1 MHLRFVA
8 ISTLAVLAAQ
18 QLICNTSTSQ
28 SASAQTSVNSSRE
41 IATPHKSNS
50 AFKTRISQTQTAGD
64 SRYNSNNQAQTNVV
78 FATGTETATQ
88 ITHTAEGAAILL
100 PVNQPQTSSPAPQL
114 ASQSANSRQQ
124 SVPVEQQ
131 VRRVPVNSQPP
142 AATSAN
148 QTTTKAGRIN
158 TRLDSLR
165 DNVQT
170 YRSNNGAELPPLSAP
185 DTYLPNSP
193 VQGYIWP
200 AQGQLSSGYGWRWGR
215 MHNGIDIAGPI
226 GTRIVAAAA
235 GVVTYAAWD
244 EGGYGNLVEIQH
256 PDGSITRY
264 AHNDRIWV
272 RAGQRVQQGQQ
283 ISEMGST
290 GYSTGPHLHFE
301 LRVAGQGAVDPMAY
315 LGNSHAYN
323 SSQTRSNQAW

>member
-8 ISTLAVLAAQ
+8 ISTIAVLAAQ
-18 QLICNTSTSQ
+18 HIIYSTSTSQ
-28 SASAQTSVNSSRE
+28 SAAAQTQAGSNSE
-41 IATPHKSNS
+41 VVTPHKSNS
-50 AFKTRISQTQTAGD
+50 AFKTRITQTQTATD
-64 SRYNSNNQAQTNVV
+64 SRYQSINQAQPPVV
-78 FATGTETATQ
+78 FATGTENATQ
-88 ITHTAEGAAILL
+88 ITHTEEGAAILL
-100 PVNQPQTSSPAPQL
+100 PATEAQTSSSASQL
-114 ASQSANSRQQ
+114 ASESRGQVQRVRSA
-124 SVPVEQQ
+124 PI
-131 VRRVPVNSQPP
+131 NSQPP
-142 AATSAN
+142 AAQAN
-148 QTTTKAGRIN
+148 KAGTKAGRIN
-158 TRLDSLR
+158 ARLDSLR
-165 DNVQT
+165 ENIHT
-170 YRSNNGAELPPLSAP
+170 YRTNNGAELPPLSTP

-200 AQGQLSSGYGWRWGR
+200 ARGELSSGYGWRWGR

-226 GTRIVAAAA
+226 GTPILAAAA

-264 AHNDRIWV
+264 AHNDRILV

-301 LRVAGQGAVDPMAY
+301 LRPAGQGAVDPMAY
-315 LGNSHAYN
+315 LGGSRGYN
-323 SSQTRSNQAW
+323 STQTRSSQAW

>member
-1 MHLRFVA
+1 MHLRLVA

-28 SASAQTSVNSSRE
+28 SAAAQTSVDSSSE
-41 IATPHKSNS
+41 VATPHKSNS
-50 AFKTRISQTQTAGD
+50 AFKTRITQTQTAAD
-64 SRYNSNNQAQTNVV
+64 SRYDSINQAEPTVV
-78 FATGTETATQ
+78 FAIGTETATQ

-100 PVNQPQTSSPAPQL
+100 PVTEPQTSSPAPQL

-124 SVPVEQQ
+124 RVPAAR
-131 VRRVPVNSQPP
+131 VRRVPINSQPP
-142 AATSAN
+142 AASAN
-148 QTTTKAGRIN
+148 QAKTKAGRIN
-158 TRLDSLR
+158 SRLDSLR

-226 GTRIVAAAA
+226 GTPILAAAT

-323 SSQTRSNQAW
+323 SSQTRSNRAW

>member
-28 SASAQTSVNSSRE
+28 SAAAQTPVDSSSQV
-41 IATPHKSNS
+41 ATPHKSNS
-50 AFKTRISQTQTAGD
+50 AFKTRITQTRTAAD
-64 SRYNSNNQAQTNVV
+64 SRYNSINQAQPTVM

-100 PVNQPQTSSPAPQL
+100 PVTQPQTSSPAPQL

-124 SVPVEQQ
+124 RLPVER
-131 VRRVPVNSQPP
+131 VRPAPVNSQPP
-142 AATSAN
+142 AASAN
-148 QTTTKAGRIN
+148 KATTKAGRIN

-165 DNVQT
+165 DNIQT

-200 AQGQLSSGYGWRWGR
+200 AQGELSSGYGWRWGR

-226 GTRIVAAAA
+226 GTPILAAAA